1 MIKGTGPGG
10 RIIKADIEEA
20 VASGVTSAPKA
31 MAAAPELTAAPGEYV
46 DLPNS

>member
-1 MIKGTGPGG
+1 VKGTGPGG

-31 MAAAPELTAAPGEYV
+31 LAGAPSMTATVGEYV